1 MSRKAILALVLA
13 VTSMTGPLAQS
24 PGKIHRLGL
33 LATSQP
39 TATWRSAPN
48 LRALIEGLRQL
59 GYVEG
64 QKLAMEFRSAEG
76 KLELLP
82 KLATDLL
89 ALKVDVLWVSTC
101 GAPLA
106 AAMQVTTT
114 TPIVVAT
121 CSDDMVAAGIVQS
134 LSHPGGNVTGIQKLT
149 PELAAKRLE
158 ILKEVLPKASR
169 VAILWDRGYSDFTAD
184 WARLRTSAQSLGVT
198 LLSVEAKN
206 PAEFETGFATMIA
219 MRAGALI
226 TFSDAVG
233 YVHRQRLA
241 DLALQH
247 RLAMMTPFQETT
259 IAGGLISYG
268 PSIVELQRHSAV
280 FIDRILKGSRA
291 GDIAIEQPTKFDL
304 VVNLKTAKALG
315 LTIPQSLLLRA
326 DEVIQ

>member
-1 MSRKAILALVLA
+1 
-13 VTSMTGPLAQS
+13 
-24 PGKIHRLGL
+24 
-33 LATSQP
+33 
-39 TATWRSAPN
+39 
-48 LRALIEGLRQL
+48 
-59 GYVEG
+59 
-64 QKLAMEFRSAEG
+64 
-76 KLELLP
+76 
-82 KLATDLL
+82 
-89 ALKVDVLWVSTC
+89 
-101 GAPLA
+101 
-106 AAMQVTTT
+106 
-114 TPIVVAT
+114 
-121 CSDDMVAAGIVQS
+121 
-134 LSHPGGNVTGIQKLT
+134 
-149 PELAAKRLE
+149 
-158 ILKEVLPKASR
+158 

-280 FIDRILKGSRA
+280 FIDRILKGSKA